1 MAAVTKEQRNYAVSR
16 IREAGMKKV
25 NVYKE
30 RSCLLREERKLT
42 DAEKRELVYAGAV
55 PLRPDLSTY
64 DIRNCFDFSAF
75 ENKVEYDEKKLRA
88 FSEKTEKEI
97 AKAIDAIMLGDAA
110 DIMKVIADFEKKMNG

>member
-16 IREAGMKKV
+16 IREAGTKKV

-75 ENKVEYDEKKLRA
+75 ENKAEYDGKNSGPSPKKRKRKSPRPSTRSCLATRRT
-88 FSEKTEKEI
+88 S
-97 AKAIDAIMLGDAA
+97 
-110 DIMKVIADFEKKMNG
+110 